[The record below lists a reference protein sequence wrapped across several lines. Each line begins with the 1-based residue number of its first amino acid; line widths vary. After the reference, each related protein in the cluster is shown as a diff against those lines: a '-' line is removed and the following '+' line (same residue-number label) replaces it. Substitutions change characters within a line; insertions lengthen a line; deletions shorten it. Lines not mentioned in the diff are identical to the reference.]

1 MTRLSLWG
9 RFLLATAVCA
19 AGAVAHASP
28 WVVGQVAPLSGPYA
42 TQARAYAQ
50 GMRLYFD
57 EVNKAGGIQGEQITL
72 VTQDDRGQPE
82 ETVRATREM
91 LAQSKPVV
99 LAGYFGDR
107 NLLALADSG
116 LLAQTQTSLVGYRS
130 VDPSVLQVPQLFNA
144 RANTQDEMAKIATH
158 LATVG
163 ITKLGLFYED
173 GPGAASVVK
182 LVEEAIKPAG
192 ARLAGHAM
200 LQAQGGA
207 RTADAVAT
215 LINAQP
221 QAILIIASSPAAAGF
236 IEHYRMSGGTAQIYT
251 NSDADIEQLIKRLS
265 VEHMSGISIAQVVP
279 SPYRVSGRLNKQ
291 FRDVVAARGDK
302 LDTPVSYAMME
313 GYVNARV
320 IAEAL
325 RRAPKITPDQIA
337 PALRSID
344 SVDLGGYWV
353 SFKPRSNQGSR
364 FVELSIVNA
373 AGRVSH

>member
-130 VDPSVLQVPQLFNA
+130 VDPRVPQVPQLA
-144 RANTQDEMAKIATH
+144 
-158 LATVG
+158 V
-163 ITKLGLFYED
+163 IT
-173 GPGAASVVK
+173 
-182 LVEEAIKPAG
+182 I
-192 ARLAGHAM
+192 
-200 LQAQGGA
+200 
-207 RTADAVAT
+207 
-215 LINAQP
+215 
-221 QAILIIASSPAAAGF
+221 
-236 IEHYRMSGGTAQIYT
+236 
-251 NSDADIEQLIKRLS
+251 
-265 VEHMSGISIAQVVP
+265 
-279 SPYRVSGRLNKQ
+279 
-291 FRDVVAARGDK
+291 
-302 LDTPVSYAMME
+302 
-313 GYVNARV
+313 
-320 IAEAL
+320 
-325 RRAPKITPDQIA
+325 
-337 PALRSID
+337 
-344 SVDLGGYWV
+344 
-353 SFKPRSNQGSR
+353 
-364 FVELSIVNA
+364 
-373 AGRVSH
+373 